1 MAKRVQVTLE
11 DDLDGGGADETVTF
25 GIDGTSYEIDLTAE
39 HAAGLRDAFAPY
51 VGAAR
56 RSSATAS
63 RSGRSAG
70 RSRQTSTGPELA
82 DVRQWARLSGYEIS
96 DRGRIPG
103 NVREAYDAAH

>member
-11 DDLDGGGADETVTF
+11 DDLDGGAADETVTF
-25 GIDGTSYEIDLTAE
+25 GVDGTSYEIDLTAE
-39 HAAGLRDAFAPY
+39 HAAALRDALAPY

-56 RSSATAS
+56 RTSARPARSTRSPSRS
-63 RSGRSAG
+63 RSGNGS
-70 RSRQTSTGPELA
+70 QLA
-82 DVRQWARLSGYEIS
+82 EVRQWARLSGYDIS